1 MLRIPPL
8 RSLAGVPDAVTVLFS
23 IGLAPFPIRPTTRTE
38 RRSLPI
44 VRQSLS
50 RPLCTRELSPGEA
63 QAPFDKLDAEQVR
76 GCAKCVLHEQPRQT
90 VFGQGNPRPD
100 LVFIGEGPGTDEDI
114 QGLAFVG
121 RAGQLLTRMI
131 EAMTLKREDVFICN
145 IVKCRPPNNRTP
157 SEGETATCS
166 PYLFRQLAI
175 LRPKVIVALGRP
187 SAQTLLATKEPIGRL
202 RGRFHDFPPPELRR
216 PELPTI
222 KLMPTFHPAYL
233 LRSPGEKGKAW
244 SDLKQVMAFLGIPTP
259 AGP

>member
-1 MLRIPPL
+1 M
-8 RSLAGVPDAVTVLFS
+8 
-23 IGLAPFPIRPTTRTE
+23 
-38 RRSLPI
+38 
-44 VRQSLS
+44 
-50 RPLCTRELSPGEA
+50 
-63 QAPFDKLDAEQVR
+63 
-76 GCAKCVLHEQPRQT
+76 LHEQPRQT

-131 EAMTLKREDVFICN
+131 EAMTLERGDVFVCN
-145 IVKCRPPNNRTP
+145 IVKCRSPNNRTP
-157 SEGETATCS
+157 NERETTTCS

-187 SAQTLLATKEPIGRL
+187 TAQTLLATKAPIGRL
-202 RGRFHDFPPPELRR
+202 RGRFHDFPLPDLRPPE
-216 PELPTI
+216 PPTI

-259 AGP
+259 AGL